1 MIESTNYCRREGNS
15 WRGPECNCESGLVVG
30 SFIGEDGNSHGF
42 LAEGAIFSTVDRA
55 EGANTSVWGVNAAG
69 QIAGHL

>member
-1 MIESTNYCRREGNS
+1 
-15 WRGPECNCESGLVVG
+15 LVVG